1 MLFLFKNANVPLFI
15 LQVFRP
21 EYKTMAP
28 QTPFPGPPFQRQPM
42 ILQIN
47 MAIRIPMQQK
57 VFRAEIPALDRI
69 HRP

>member
-1 MLFLFKNANVPLFI
+1 MSNVALFI

-28 QTPFPGPPFQRQPM
+28 QTPFPGPQFQRQPM

-47 MAIRIPMQQK
+47 MAIRIRMQQK

-69 HRP
+69 HHP

>member
-1 MLFLFKNANVPLFI
+1 MSNVALFI

-28 QTPFPGPPFQRQPM
+28 QTPFPGPQFQRQLM

-47 MAIRIPMQQK
+47 MAIQIPVQQK